1 MNALTPIIAPQPL
14 MRPSEHVRKLSR
26 ERMLGIILIVG
37 FGGVVVAWS
46 TMATLQGAVAAGGHF
61 SVASEVKK
69 IQHPTGGVVAS
80 LPVKEGQH
88 VTAGD
93 VVLRLDETLARAN
106 SQIIGRQLDEFT
118 AKTARLMTERDGLDS
133 IVLSRALQDR
143 ADDPDM
149 ARIIASEERSFAV
162 RRAARDGQRAQL
174 RKRIGQLAD
183 EIRGLSAQ
191 QASKERE
198 ARIIVKELSG
208 VEELFRRN
216 LIQLTR
222 LSTLQREQAS
232 IEGELGN
239 LMARIAQTEGKIAE
253 IELQIIQIGEEHRAE
268 VMKELTEAQTRIGE
282 LTERKTAAD
291 LQLRQID
298 LRTPVTGFVHQLAVH
313 TVGGVLQGSEAAMLI
328 VPGDDQLALDSRIS
342 PSDIDQIVPG
352 QKTRIKV
359 QAGNLAANPELT
371 GTVSRISADVTRDER
386 QNQSY
391 YTVRVDL
398 PASELKRLPVKV
410 IAGMQAE
417 IFIETVERRPLDF
430 LLKPISAQFARTFR
444 ER

>member
-1 MNALTPIIAPQPL
+1 MNTFTPIIAAEPL
-14 MRPSEHVRKLSR
+14 SSSSEHVRKLRR
-26 ERMLGIILIVG
+26 ERLLGAVLIFG
-37 FGGVVVAWS
+37 FGGGVVAWS
-46 TMATLQGAVAAGGHF
+46 NMATLQGAVAAGGHF
-61 SVASEVKK
+61 AVASELKK

-88 VTAGD
+88 VAAGD
-93 VVLRLDETLARAN
+93 IVLRLDETLARAN

-118 AKTARLMTERDGLDS
+118 AKTARLATERDGLDA
-133 IVLSRALQDR
+133 IAFPRELADR
-143 ADDPDM
+143 AEDPEI
-149 ARIIASEERSFAV
+149 ARIVAAETRSFTA

-191 QASKERE
+191 RNSKERE
-198 ARIIVKELSG
+198 AKIIVKELSG
-208 VEELFRRN
+208 VEELYRRN
-216 LIQLTR
+216 LVQLTR

-239 LMARIAQTEGKIAE
+239 LVARIAQAEGKIAE
-253 IELQIIQIGEEHRAE
+253 IELQVIQIGEEHRAE

-282 LTERKTAAD
+282 LTERKNAAD

-298 LRTPVTGFVHQLAVH
+298 LRAPVTGFVHQLAVH
-313 TVGGVLQGSEAAMLI
+313 TVGGVLQGGEAAMLI
-328 VPGDDQLALDSRIS
+328 VPGDDQLVLDSRIS

-352 QKTRIKV
+352 QKTRVKV

-430 LLKPISAQFARTFR
+430 LLKPINAQLARTFR